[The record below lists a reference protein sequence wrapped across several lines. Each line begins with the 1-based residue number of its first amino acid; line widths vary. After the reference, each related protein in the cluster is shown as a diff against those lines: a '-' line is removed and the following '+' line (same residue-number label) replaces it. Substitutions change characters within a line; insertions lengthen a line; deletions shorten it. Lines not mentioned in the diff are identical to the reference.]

1 MKEGDWCYIR
11 NIPGLKYKALRQW
24 EIVADD
30 NICVINNEFLFV
42 KEEPRIRFKIDMRT
56 DDFTYF
62 VVKEYDEYND
72 MDNQEEIQITQFE
85 SEDVKIMYKDGRPY
99 TFWVL

>member
-1 MKEGDWCYIR
+1 M
-11 NIPGLKYKALRQW
+11 
-24 EIVADD
+24 ADD

-42 KEEPRIRFKIDMRT
+42 KEDPRIRFKICMRT

-62 VVKEYDEYND
+62 VVKEDDEYNE
-72 MDNQEEIQITQFE
+72 MDNQEEIKITQFE
-85 SEDVKIMYKDGRPY
+85 SEDMKIMYKDGRSY

>member
-1 MKEGDWCYIR
+1 
-11 NIPGLKYKALRQW
+11 
-24 EIVADD
+24 
-30 NICVINNEFLFV
+30 
-42 KEEPRIRFKIDMRT
+42 MRT

-99 TFWVL
+99 TFWGL

>member
-1 MKEGDWCYIR
+1 MCYIR

-42 KEEPRIRFKIDMRT
+42 KEEPRIRFKICMRT
-56 DDFTYF
+56 DVFTYF
-62 VVKEYDEYND
+62 VVKKYDEYNG
-72 MDNQEEIQITQFE
+72 MDNLKEI
-85 SEDVKIMYKDGRPY
+85 
-99 TFWVL
+99 

>member
-1 MKEGDWCYIR
+1 M
-11 NIPGLKYKALRQW
+11 
-24 EIVADD
+24 ADD

-42 KEEPRIRFKIDMRT
+42 KEDPRIRFKICMRT

-62 VVKEYDEYND
+62 VVKEDDGYNE
-72 MDNQEEIQITQFE
+72 MDNQEEIKITQFE
-85 SEDVKIMYKDGRPY
+85 SEDMKIMYKYGRSY

>member
-1 MKEGDWCYIR
+1 M
-11 NIPGLKYKALRQW
+11 
-24 EIVADD
+24 ADD

-42 KEEPRIRFKIDMRT
+42 KDEPRIRLQICMRT

-62 VVKEYDEYND
+62 VVKEDDEYNE
-72 MDNQEEIQITQFE
+72 MDNQEEIKITQFE
-85 SEDVKIMYKDGRPY
+85 SEDMKIMYKYGRSY